1 METLILP
8 ALLLAFLFWSLRQME
23 TWLHRHIFK
32 VGWLLTKRFETT
44 TVFYYTF
51 FLPGVFLNQFTVWL
65 MAGVLDV
72 RAKSA
77 IVYPA
82 EQEIGE
88 LRLNFV
94 RISEKAPPLKAAMI
108 HLSPLIVGLL
118 VVYLVDV
125 NIFNMREILQII
137 NEPQGGL
144 FAGLQTLFTRP
155 DFWLVSYIT
164 FTVAN
169 TMMPQ
174 RGSLKGFAPVLAGF
188 VALAALVIVAGFGD
202 ELGAALVDPLLSA
215 MNGMSLLFGMV
226 IVVDILATA
235 VLALIENSIELV
247 TGDSAT
253 FRNGKLVAVR
263 RKDLI
268 AQRAAEREKERKKR
282 EQREQRKQTPAPALP
297 ASSSGTPS
305 IYRFALP
312 VPDAPDMPPRVSIL
326 EKQTPLFE
334 LDRPRP
340 AVPKVID
347 ADVDI
352 RTLDD
357 EENAEPTPK
366 PSVAPLILEDDDESG
381 FVFDGAGVPDSKRRY
396 VDNTDDGYLDEYND
410 SPFSDDYDEDA
421 PAADESDDSRVP
433 LD

>member
-8 ALLLAFLFWSLRQME
+8 ALLLAVLFWSLRQME

-51 FLPGVFLNQFTVWL
+51 FLPGVFLNQFTMWL
-65 MAGVLDV
+65 VAGILDV

-77 IVYPA
+77 VVYPDK
-82 EQEIGE
+82 QEIGE

-94 RISEKAPPLKAAMI
+94 RIHEKAPPLKAAMI
-108 HLSPLIVGLL
+108 HLSPLVVGLL

-125 NIFNMREILQII
+125 NIFNLREILQII
-137 NEPQGGL
+137 NDPQGGL
-144 FAGLQTLFTRP
+144 FVGLQTLFTRP
-155 DFWLVSYIT
+155 DFWLISYVT

-174 RGSLKGFAPVLAGF
+174 RGSLKGFAPVIGGF
-188 VALAALVIVAGFGD
+188 VLLAALVIAAGFGD
-202 ELGAALVDPLLSA
+202 ELGAALVEPLLSA

-226 IVVDILATA
+226 IVVDMLATA
-235 VLALIENSIELV
+235 VLALIENSIELA

-253 FRNGKLVAVR
+253 FKNGKLVAVR

-282 EQREQRKQTPAPALP
+282 EQRKQPQAALP
-297 ASSSGTPS
+297 AASGPPS
-305 IYRFALP
+305 IYRLSFPLP
-312 VPDAPDMPPRVSIL
+312 EAPDIQPRVSIR
-326 EKQTPLFE
+326 EQQKPLFE
-334 LDRPRP
+334 IDRPRP

-347 ADVDI
+347 AAADI
-352 RTLDD
+352 RVISDEDD
-357 EENAEPTPK
+357 TNPK
-366 PSVAPLILEDDDESG
+366 PSVSPLILEDDEESG
-381 FVFDGAGVPDSKRRY
+381 FVFGGADTSADDARF
-396 VDNTDDGYLDEYND
+396 VDNTDDGYLDEYSD
-410 SPFSDDYDEDA
+410 SPFVDDYDRDA
-421 PAADESDDSRVP
+421 PAADESDVSRP
-433 LD
+433 MLD